1 MAAAAVPELRHCLT
15 LAAVLAAGA
24 LLAVPPGV
32 AQPVAAPATGVV
44 HQVGPTRALRLPSEA
59 ARIARDGDTVEIDPG
74 TYEDCAVWR
83 ASRLKLLG
91 KGGIAHV
98 TTKTCQGKAIWVIDG
113 DDTTVERI
121 RFSRAAVPDKN
132 GAGIR
137 LTGGTLTVRQSVFE
151 DNENGILAGSAA
163 GKTVTIE
170 ASRFERNGKCEPDCA
185 HGIYINTVAR
195 VIVRDSVFRGQKIG
209 HHIKSRALS
218 TTVTGTTIE
227 DGATGTASY
236 LIDLPN
242 GGDALIAG
250 NRLQKGPRSD
260 NRSIAIAYG
269 LEGARNPAK
278 SVQIENN
285 LFRSDLPQSTDFVR
299 NGAANAVTLSGNALC
314 GIVVP
319 LSGPGTVVSTQPCP
333 KP

>member
-1 MAAAAVPELRHCLT
+1 MGAAATMRLCLA
-15 LAAVLAAGA
+15 LAAALGAWTLHGAA
-24 LLAVPPGV
+24 GV
-32 AQPVAAPATGVV
+32 AQSVAPPTAGVV
-44 HQVGPTRALRLPSEA
+44 HQVGPTRALKLPSDA
-59 ARIARDGDTVEIDPG
+59 ARIAKDGDTVEIDPT

-83 ASRLKLLG
+83 ANGLTLRG
-91 KGGIAHV
+91 KGGVAHV

-113 DDTTVERI
+113 DRTTVERI
-121 RFSRAAVPDKN
+121 RFTRAAVRDKN

-170 ASRFERNGKCEPDCA
+170 GSRFERNGKCEPDCA
-185 HGIYINTVAR
+185 HGIYINTVDR
-195 VIVRDSVFRGQKIG
+195 VVVRDSVFRGQKIG

-227 DGATGTASY
+227 DGADGTASY

-242 GGDALIAG
+242 GGDALIAR
-250 NRLQKGPRSD
+250 NKLQKGARSD
-260 NRSIAIAYG
+260 NWSIAIAYG

-278 SVQIENN
+278 SVRIEDNV
-285 LFRSDLPQSTDFVR
+285 FRSDLPQTTDFVR
-299 NGAANAVTLSGNALC
+299 NGAPNPMTLRDNALC
-314 GIVVP
+314 GLVVP
-319 LSGPGTVVSTQPCP
+319 LNGPGTVATSLPCP

>member
-1 MAAAAVPELRHCLT
+1 MAGISRPCLALAAA
-15 LAAVLAAGA
+15 LALWMPLATAA
-24 LLAVPPGV
+24 LAQTTAPPG
-32 AQPVAAPATGVV
+32 TGVV
-44 HQVGPTRALRLPSEA
+44 HQVGPTRALKLPSDA
-59 ARIARDGDTVEIDPG
+59 ARIARNGDTVEIDPG

-83 ASRLKLLG
+83 ANGLTLRG

-98 TTKTCQGKAIWVIDG
+98 TTRTCQGKAIWVIDG

-121 RFSRAAVPDKN
+121 RFTRAAVPHKN

-137 LTGGTLTVRQSVFE
+137 LTGGTLTVRQSIFE

-163 GKTVTIE
+163 GKSVTIE
-170 ASRFERNGKCEPDCA
+170 GSRFERNGKCEPDCA
-185 HGIYINTVAR
+185 HGIYINTVDR
-195 VIVRDSVFRGQKIG
+195 VVVRDSVFRGQKIG

-227 DGATGTASY
+227 DGTDGTASY

-242 GGDALIAG
+242 GGDALIAR
-250 NRLQKGPRSD
+250 NKLQKGPRSD

-269 LEGARNPAK
+269 LEGARNPTR
-278 SVQIENN
+278 SVRIENN
-285 LFRSDLPQSTDFVR
+285 VFHSDLPQLTDFVR
-299 NGAANAVTLSGNALC
+299 NGSTSAMTLSGNTLC
-314 GIVVP
+314 GLVVP
-319 LSGPGTVVSTQPCP
+319 LNGPGSVASSLPCP